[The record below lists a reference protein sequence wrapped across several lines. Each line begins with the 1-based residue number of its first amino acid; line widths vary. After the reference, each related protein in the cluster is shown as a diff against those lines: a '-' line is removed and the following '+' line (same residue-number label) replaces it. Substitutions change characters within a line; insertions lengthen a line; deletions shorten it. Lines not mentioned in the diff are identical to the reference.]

1 MRAYAILATILSTA
15 TAKWW
20 LQGNSI
26 DMKPANGVVDAIR
39 KGARSRYDLKI
50 QYGSNSIWWSK
61 YAYIF
66 TEVSGDR
73 IEDQA
78 VVATYVKLE
87 DVDYTYKVGN
97 FTQYHTSLGDVEMAE
112 CRV

>member
-87 DVDYTYKVGN
+87 DVRC
-97 FTQYHTSLGDVEMAE
+97 S
-112 CRV
+112 